1 MKKKGFTLVEL
12 LAVIVI
18 LSVIALIAVPAVTKS
33 VKNAKENAYNTSI
46 TNIKLA
52 MQSWKNDHSNMVPKR
67 GEKVYLTIAG
77 LKHEQ
82 YLEQDLINPKTDLPF
97 PNDMLLYISNDS
109 SGYHYIVDVS
119 TGTETA
125 KYDDEVT
132 PYLEINSIKRHIK
145 EGSTYTPSA
154 VYAYRGNGE
163 EVNVTIT
170 TSAIEG
176 NVDVNTPGT
185 YYILYKAT
193 VDNIPISLVE
203 TVVVDSITAVC
214 TAFSITTPNTYTIG
228 DVYLCDPGDGI
239 PKGFNILSI
248 QNDSVTFLLQHNIG
262 SHVAWDSANIIV
274 NGPETAMAYLK
285 SATKKWTKVEV
296 ALPNALD
303 IAIAGLDETWNN
315 TRESSSLRR
324 GWLFSNLNCPINT
337 CTDVVDINDTGTAYG
352 YWTTTTYNDTKAFH
366 MDYSGKLTY
375 DYTITDDN
383 HYGVRPV
390 IIVSKEDIAF

>member
-67 GEKVYLTIAG
+67 GEKVYLTIAQ

-145 EGSTYTPSA
+145 EGSTYTPST

-163 EVNVTIT
+163 ETDVTV
-170 TSAIEG
+170 TSSNIDG
-176 NVDVNTPGT
+176 SVDVNVPGT
-185 YYILYKAT
+185 YYVLYTAT

-203 TVVVDSITAVC
+203 TIVVDSITSVC
-214 TAFSITTPNTYTIG
+214 KGISITTPNTYTIG
-228 DVYLCDPGDGI
+228 DAYTCNPGDDI
-239 PKGFNILSI
+239 ARTFYVISI
-248 QNDSVTFLLQHNIG
+248 QGDSVSLIMDKNIG
-262 SHVAWDSANIIV
+262 TNVAWDAQNITT

-285 SATKKWTKVEV
+285 RVTRKWTNV
-296 ALPNALD
+296 AVSMPSGMELATIGGD
-303 IAIAGLDETWNN
+303 STWNSSRASN
-315 TRESSSLRR
+315 TLTR
-324 GWLFSNLNCPINT
+324 GWLYSNLNCSINT
-337 CTDVVDINDTGTAYG
+337 CTEIVENEDTGTTLG
-352 YWTTTTYNDTKAFH
+352 YWTTTIYNDTKAFQL
-366 MDYSGKLTY
+366 DYSGKLGY
-375 DYTITDDN
+375 NHLITDDSY
-383 HYGVRPV
+383 YGVRPV
-390 IIVSKEDIAF
+390 ITVSKELISF